1 MRNILRVLVTGGAG
15 FIGSNFVR
23 RILDGTFPGFTSVA
37 VLDNLTYAGNLNAL
51 KTCSSD
57 EYRFI
62 KGDICD
68 ADLLD
73 SELKDIDV
81 VINFAAE
88 SHVDRS
94 ISDSSPF
101 ISSNVLGVHTL
112 LESARKQSV
121 KRLLQVSTDEVY
133 GSILEGSASEIDP
146 LQPNSPYSASKAAAD
161 LLCRASFK
169 THGQD
174 VIVTRAC
181 NNFGIFQN
189 REKFIPKIIT
199 NLIEN
204 KQVPIYGSGLN
215 IREWISIDDHCI
227 GIYKSLLNGNSGE
240 VYNLGSGI
248 LYSNLEIV
256 MILLEIFGKD
266 ESTLNFVPDRPGHD
280 FRYALNSTK
289 ANDYLDF
296 KVADN
301 FSFEIQETLEW
312 YSANEDMWRP

>member
-23 RILDGTFPGFTSVA
+23 RILDGTFRGFTSVA

-51 KTCSSD
+51 QSCSSD

-68 ADLLD
+68 ANLLD
-73 SELKDIDV
+73 SVLKDIDL

-94 ISDSSPF
+94 ISNSTPF
-101 ISSNVLGVHTL
+101 IRSNVLGVHTL
-112 LESARKQSV
+112 LESARKHSIE
-121 KRLLQVSTDEVY
+121 RLLQVSTDEVY

-146 LQPNSPYSASKAAAD
+146 LEPNSPYSASKAAAD
-161 LLCRASFK
+161 LLCRAAFK
-169 THGQD
+169 TYGQD

-199 NLIEN
+199 NLIEDRP
-204 KQVPIYGSGLN
+204 VPIYGSGMN
-215 IREWISIDDHCI
+215 IREWISLDDHCR
-227 GIYKSLLNGNSGE
+227 GVYMSLLNGKSGE
-240 VYNLGSGI
+240 IYNLGSGV
-248 LYSNLEIV
+248 LYSNLQIA
-256 MILLEIFGKD
+256 MQLLKIFGKD
-266 ESTLNFVPDRPGHD
+266 ESALEFVPDRPGHD
-280 FRYALNSTK
+280 FRYALNSKK
-289 ANDYLDF
+289 ANSFLDF
-296 KVADN
+296 KVSDN
-301 FSFEIQETLEW
+301 FNFNLQATSQW
-312 YSANEDMWRP
+312 YLDNVNIWRL

>member
-23 RILDGTFPGFTSVA
+23 RVLDGTFGGFTSVA

-51 KTCSSD
+51 QSCSSD

-68 ADLLD
+68 ASLLD
-73 SELKDIDV
+73 SVLKDIDL

-94 ISDSSPF
+94 ISDSTPF
-101 ISSNVLGVHTL
+101 IKSNVMGVHTL
-112 LESARKQSV
+112 LESARKHSI

-133 GSILEGSASEIDP
+133 GSILEGSSLEIDP
-146 LQPNSPYSASKAAAD
+146 LEPNSPYSASKAAAD

-169 THGQD
+169 TYGQD

-199 NLIEN
+199 NLIED
-204 KQVPIYGSGLN
+204 KPVPIYGSGMN
-215 IREWISIDDHCI
+215 IREWISLDDHCM
-227 GIYKSLLNGNSGE
+227 GIYVSLMNGKSGE
-240 VYNLGSGI
+240 IYNLGSGV
-248 LYSNLEIV
+248 LYSNLQIA
-256 MILLEIFGKD
+256 MQLLKIFGKD
-266 ESTLNFVPDRPGHD
+266 ESALEFVPDRPGHD
-280 FRYALNSTK
+280 FRYSLNSTK
-289 ANDYLDF
+289 ANSFLDF
-296 KVADN
+296 KVSDN
-301 FSFEIQETLEW
+301 FNFNLQATSQW
-312 YSANEDMWRP
+312 YLDNVNIWRL